1 MDDKTLSDFMP
12 KTNSEGEIIIGEFSQ
27 QSSIKLTTDEVIKKL
42 STVKDPELG
51 INIYDLGLIYDIKI
65 DEGNNVNITMT
76 LTTVNCPVAD
86 SFPLDIAK
94 NITSLENTGQVKVKL
109 TFDPPWNKDMM
120 SDDARLANLA
130 SSLIISLFHGGSN
143 VSLTLT
149 CPVFSKDVIFL
160 AISSGKESATGQL
173 TVVRVMVI
181 FTLLPSSILI
191 S

>member
-42 STVKDPELG
+42 STIKDPELG

-120 SDDARLANLA
+120 SDDARLAL
-130 SSLIISLFHGGSN
+130 G
-143 VSLTLT
+143 
-149 CPVFSKDVIFL
+149 
-160 AISSGKESATGQL
+160 
-173 TVVRVMVI
+173 
-181 FTLLPSSILI
+181 
-191 S
+191 

>member
-42 STVKDPELG
+42 STIKDPELG

-86 SFPLDIAK
+86 SFPLDVAK

-109 TFDPPWNKDMM
+109 TFDPQWNKDMM
-120 SDDARLANLA
+120 SDDARLAL
-130 SSLIISLFHGGSN
+130 GY
-143 VSLTLT
+143 
-149 CPVFSKDVIFL
+149 
-160 AISSGKESATGQL
+160 
-173 TVVRVMVI
+173 
-181 FTLLPSSILI
+181 
-191 S
+191 

>member
-42 STVKDPELG
+42 STIKDPELG

-86 SFPLDIAK
+86 SFPMDIAK

-120 SDDARLANLA
+120 SDDARLAL
-130 SSLIISLFHGGSN
+130 GY
-143 VSLTLT
+143 
-149 CPVFSKDVIFL
+149 
-160 AISSGKESATGQL
+160 
-173 TVVRVMVI
+173 
-181 FTLLPSSILI
+181 
-191 S
+191 

>member
-42 STVKDPELG
+42 STIKDPELG
-51 INIYDLGLIYDIKI
+51 INVYDLGLIYDIKI
-65 DEGNNVNITMT
+65 DECNNVNVTMT

-94 NITSLENTGQVKVKL
+94 NIISLENTGQVKVKL

-120 SDDARLANLA
+120 SDDARLAL
-130 SSLIISLFHGGSN
+130 GY
-143 VSLTLT
+143 
-149 CPVFSKDVIFL
+149 
-160 AISSGKESATGQL
+160 
-173 TVVRVMVI
+173 
-181 FTLLPSSILI
+181 
-191 S
+191 

>member
-42 STVKDPELG
+42 STIKDPELG

-109 TFDPPWNKDMM
+109 TFDPPWNKDMI
-120 SDDARLANLA
+120 SDDARLAL
-130 SSLIISLFHGGSN
+130 GY
-143 VSLTLT
+143 
-149 CPVFSKDVIFL
+149 
-160 AISSGKESATGQL
+160 
-173 TVVRVMVI
+173 
-181 FTLLPSSILI
+181 
-191 S
+191 

>member
-42 STVKDPELG
+42 LTIKDPELG

-86 SFPLDIAK
+86 SFPLDVAK

-120 SDDARLANLA
+120 SDDARLAL
-130 SSLIISLFHGGSN
+130 GY
-143 VSLTLT
+143 
-149 CPVFSKDVIFL
+149 
-160 AISSGKESATGQL
+160 
-173 TVVRVMVI
+173 
-181 FTLLPSSILI
+181 
-191 S
+191 

>member
-12 KTNSEGEIIIGEFSQ
+12 KTNSEGEIIIGEFSH
-27 QSSIKLTTDEVIKKL
+27 QSSIKLTADEVIKKL
-42 STVKDPELG
+42 LTIKDPELG

-94 NITSLENTGQVKVKL
+94 NITSLENSGQVKVKL

-120 SDDARLANLA
+120 SEDARLAL
-130 SSLIISLFHGGSN
+130 GY
-143 VSLTLT
+143 
-149 CPVFSKDVIFL
+149 
-160 AISSGKESATGQL
+160 
-173 TVVRVMVI
+173 
-181 FTLLPSSILI
+181 
-191 S
+191 

>member
-12 KTNSEGEIIIGEFSQ
+12 KTNSEGEIIIGEFSH
-27 QSSIKLTTDEVIKKL
+27 QSSIKVTTDEVIKKL
-42 STVKDPELG
+42 STIKDPELG

-94 NITSLENTGQVKVKL
+94 NIISLENTGQVKVKL

-120 SDDARLANLA
+120 SDDARLAL
-130 SSLIISLFHGGSN
+130 GY
-143 VSLTLT
+143 
-149 CPVFSKDVIFL
+149 
-160 AISSGKESATGQL
+160 
-173 TVVRVMVI
+173 
-181 FTLLPSSILI
+181 
-191 S
+191 

>member
-12 KTNSEGEIIIGEFSQ
+12 KTNSEGEIIIGEFSH
-27 QSSIKLTTDEVIKKL
+27 QSSIKLTTDDVIKKL
-42 STVKDPELG
+42 LTIKDPELG

-94 NITSLENTGQVKVKL
+94 NITYLENSGQVKVKL

-120 SDDARLANLA
+120 SDDARLAL
-130 SSLIISLFHGGSN
+130 GY
-143 VSLTLT
+143 
-149 CPVFSKDVIFL
+149 
-160 AISSGKESATGQL
+160 
-173 TVVRVMVI
+173 
-181 FTLLPSSILI
+181 
-191 S
+191 

>member
-27 QSSIKLTTDEVIKKL
+27 KSSIKLTTDEVIKKL
-42 STVKDPELG
+42 STIKDPELG

-86 SFPLDIAK
+86 SFPLDVAK

-120 SDDARLANLA
+120 SDDARLAL
-130 SSLIISLFHGGSN
+130 GY
-143 VSLTLT
+143 
-149 CPVFSKDVIFL
+149 
-160 AISSGKESATGQL
+160 
-173 TVVRVMVI
+173 
-181 FTLLPSSILI
+181 
-191 S
+191 

>member
-12 KTNSEGEIIIGEFSQ
+12 KTNREGEIVIGEFSH

-42 STVKDPELG
+42 STIKDPELG

-94 NITSLENTGQVKVKL
+94 NIISLENTGQVKVKL

-120 SDDARLANLA
+120 SDDARLAL
-130 SSLIISLFHGGSN
+130 GY
-143 VSLTLT
+143 
-149 CPVFSKDVIFL
+149 
-160 AISSGKESATGQL
+160 
-173 TVVRVMVI
+173 
-181 FTLLPSSILI
+181 
-191 S
+191 

>member
-27 QSSIKLTTDEVIKKL
+27 QSSIKLTTNEVIKKL
-42 STVKDPELG
+42 STIKDPELG

-94 NITSLENTGQVKVKL
+94 NIISLENTGQVKVKL

-120 SDDARLANLA
+120 SDDARLAL
-130 SSLIISLFHGGSN
+130 GY
-143 VSLTLT
+143 
-149 CPVFSKDVIFL
+149 
-160 AISSGKESATGQL
+160 
-173 TVVRVMVI
+173 
-181 FTLLPSSILI
+181 
-191 S
+191 

>member
-12 KTNSEGEIIIGEFSQ
+12 KTNSEGEIVVGEFSQ

-42 STVKDPELG
+42 STIKDPELG

-65 DEGNNVNITMT
+65 DQGNNVNITMT

-94 NITSLENTGQVKVKL
+94 NIISLENTGQVKVKL

-120 SDDARLANLA
+120 SDDARLAL
-130 SSLIISLFHGGSN
+130 GY
-143 VSLTLT
+143 
-149 CPVFSKDVIFL
+149 
-160 AISSGKESATGQL
+160 
-173 TVVRVMVI
+173 
-181 FTLLPSSILI
+181 
-191 S
+191 